1 MSGFSWKLAR
11 KWTKGVL
18 LEICM
23 FSYTSNAAGKSWEVL
38 HWLMQKYVK
47 WWNATGNW
55 NYFPTTFMLLNAAAV
70 SASSYGG
77 QEARPLCQPPR
88 VPLCQGWDRGAA
100 VGRAVVASGLHHQPL
115 VPGKY
120 LLKQLCQCFQ
130 VRKAEMFLSDS
141 CGSFCISKT
150 RWLFPPLIESLSFQ
164 NEKLSKLYV
173 DI

>member
-1 MSGFSWKLAR
+1 MLQE
-11 KWTKGVL
+11 T
-18 LEICM
+18 EII
-23 FSYTSNAAGKSWEVL
+23 S
-38 HWLMQKYVK
+38 
-47 WWNATGNW
+47 
-55 NYFPTTFMLLNAAAV
+55 PP
-70 SASSYGG
+70 
-77 QEARPLCQPPR
+77 PLCCSMQLPCQPARMGARRHGRFVSPPW

-150 RWLFPPLIESLSFQ
+150 RWLFPPLIESGSFQ